1 MKLYIAVVSLCSLL
15 LCSEAAIS
23 RSRTSQDN
31 FFDVII
37 QSPYEDNEIEHGGNW
52 DPEFLVEKSPHKVK
66 NLKKPQKFSPDWSSL
81 DARPLPAWYDDA
93 KFGIFIHWGVF
104 SVPSFGSEWFWIN
117 WASKYSL
124 KVLRMNTNLCILK
137 DKGPNYVDF
146 MEKNYPP
153 NFKYQDFA
161 PQFTAEFFDPMEWAE
176 IFKDSGAKYAHCYVT
191 FQQKF

>member
-1 MKLYIAVVSLCSLL
+1 MKLYIVVVSFCSLL
-15 LCSEAAIS
+15 LYTDAGIS
-23 RSRTSQDN
+23 RTRTSKDK

-37 QSPYEDNEIEHGGNW
+37 QSPYENNEIEHEGKL
-52 DPEFLVEKSPHKVK
+52 DSELFFKKSPIKVK
-66 NLKKPQKFSPDWSSL
+66 KPEKFTPDWSSL
-81 DARPLPAWYDDA
+81 DARPLPSWYDDA

-124 KVLRMNTNLCILK
+124 KLLRLNTNLCMLK

-176 IFKDSGAKYAHCYVT
+176 IFKNSGAKYAHCYLT
-191 FQQKF
+191 FQ